1 MSRSGQGPGRGCDTV
16 TCGDQVT
23 RDHWWEERGGHWT
36 HWACGCLSRM
46 FECLTREYFCR
57 IYEWAVNDRG
67 CCIPSSSWI
76 LPLNFTQMAPTP
88 GKPFILTWLITNFR
102 ECSEFLL
109 CSQADIK
116 EPDCSFWDQGDS
128 FSSLWM
134 NAWAFSEKQDA
145 VLIGSD
151 CIDSYLE
158 CSLIALWLLSACSLT
173 ADLCLN
179 DCLKIWARMMKI
191 AQSWI
196 LDHFSILQA
205 IWFECW
211 VGITVKWGRGLVAD

>member
-1 MSRSGQGPGRGCDTV
+1 MSPRVPGSHNDYKSPEKARVDRVRGTKSVFESAIWIAINNEQEWAGAGPWLRHCYMWRPGHQWSLMRG
-16 TCGDQVT
+16 G
-23 RDHWWEERGGHWT
+23 GGHWT

-109 CSQADIK
+109 CSRADIK

-134 NAWAFSEKQDA
+134 NAWAFSEKGEGWYPQY
-145 VLIGSD
+145 V
-151 CIDSYLE
+151 
-158 CSLIALWLLSACSLT
+158 T
-173 ADLCLN
+173 
-179 DCLKIWARMMKI
+179 
-191 AQSWI
+191 
-196 LDHFSILQA
+196 
-205 IWFECW
+205 
-211 VGITVKWGRGLVAD
+211 

>member
-1 MSRSGQGPGRGCDTV
+1 MSRSGQGPGPGCDTV

-23 RDHWWEERGGHWT
+23 SDHWGEERGGGHWT

-102 ECSEFLL
+102 ECLEFLL
-109 CSQADIK
+109 CSRADIK
-116 EPDCSFWDQGDS
+116 GPDPDCSFWDQGDS

-134 NAWAFSEKQDA
+134 NAWAFSHKGEGWWYICIRLHVCVFVCEWQRLELNLA
-145 VLIGSD
+145 NSRTNIG
-151 CIDSYLE
+151 
-158 CSLIALWLLSACSLT
+158 
-173 ADLCLN
+173 
-179 DCLKIWARMMKI
+179 K
-191 AQSWI
+191 
-196 LDHFSILQA
+196 
-205 IWFECW
+205 
-211 VGITVKWGRGLVAD
+211 G